1 MVAGVADSAGMKD
14 TDLFQMALGLVP
26 PWLVQESIFQPSE
39 KLLEIRIDFARGS
52 RLPCPE
58 CGVGCPVH
66 DTTEKRWR
74 HLDFFQHQAYLVAR
88 VPRVQ
93 CGQHGVKQVA
103 VPWARPGSGFT
114 LLFEGLILAMAPHM
128 AVKRIAALIHEHD
141 TLVWRVIRHHVREAR
156 SRADHR
162 GVTTMA
168 FDETAARRGHDYVTI
183 AVDVLQRRV
192 LFACPG
198 RDGATI
204 AAAAADLRRHGGDPS
219 AVTSVACDL
228 SPAFTAGITRHLP
241 NAEITYDRFH
251 VTQLVTVA
259 LEETRREEQRRGGWK
274 GGLLKGNRWALL
286 RNPDNHSPS
295 QAKAAELIAM
305 PDLHLKTGR
314 AYRLKLAFQ
323 TAYAD
328 GPGALQRW
336 CRWAARSRLPAM
348 AKAARSIRNHWD
360 GIVRWFTSN
369 ITSAIMEGFNSLFQA
384 AKSRARG
391 YRNHQYFIDMIYLI
405 GAKLDFSAS
414 LGTHTK

>member
-1 MVAGVADSAGMKD
+1 MAVLPESTGMKD

-26 PWLVQESIFQPSE
+26 PWLVQSSSFQPDE
-39 KLLEIRIDFARGS
+39 KRLEIRIDFPSGS

-58 CGVGCPVH
+58 CGEGCPVH

-74 HLDFFQHQAYLVAR
+74 HLDFFQHQAFLVAR
-88 VPRVQ
+88 VPRVE
-93 CGQHGVKQVA
+93 CGKHGVKQVT

-128 AVKRIAALIHEHD
+128 AVKRIAVLMREHD
-141 TLVWRVIRHHVREAR
+141 TLIWRIIRHHVAEAR

-183 AVDVLQRRV
+183 AVDVDKRRV
-192 LFACPG
+192 LYACPG

-204 AAAAADLRRHGGDPS
+204 AAAAEDLRAHGGDPGM
-219 AVTSVACDL
+219 VTGVACDL
-228 SPAFTAGITRHLP
+228 SPAFTAGITKHLP

-251 VTQLVTVA
+251 VTQLVTDA
-259 LEETRREEQRRGGWK
+259 LEEIRREEQRQGGWR
-274 GGLLKGNRWALL
+274 GHLLKGHRWALL
-286 RNPDNHSPS
+286 RNPANQSPA
-295 QAKAAELIAM
+295 QEKAAEMIAM
-305 PDLHLKTGR
+305 PLLHLKTGR

-323 TAYAD
+323 EAYAD
-328 GPGALQRW
+328 SPEALKRW
-336 CRWAARSRLPAM
+336 CNWAVRSHLPAM
-348 AKAARSIRNHWD
+348 AKAARSIRKHWD
-360 GIVRWFTSN
+360 GIVRWFTSD

-414 LGTHTK
+414 LGIHTK